1 MGAAAKVPDLRDGDV
16 RAVTSS
22 PRRLW
27 WRWTKAATLGEIAG
41 FAVPA
46 VAGADDVPDGPRP

>member
-1 MGAAAKVPDLRDGDV
+1 M
-16 RAVTSS
+16 TSS